1 MQNYK
6 NINQDLKKAMANFN
20 FAQAKELM
28 KKLEVML
35 QENIAADETRLE
47 NNEALVCVEVNEKIK
62 DIIFFAQF
70 EIEIKTRGNEN
81 WKPLKVY
88 LDDKRNTPDGYFRV
102 FWPSQMA
109 QILEEFEVE
118 EVSLDHDLGDDDIG
132 TGYDVV
138 CYIEEKV
145 YFNRDYVVPV
155 MKTHTDNSS
164 ARDKMQRGIKQ
175 ILNMKK

>member
-1 MQNYK
+1 M
-6 NINQDLKKAMANFN
+6 
-20 FAQAKELM
+20 
-28 KKLEVML
+28 
-35 QENIAADETRLE
+35 
-47 NNEALVCVEVNEKIK
+47 
-62 DIIFFAQF
+62 
-70 EIEIKTRGNEN
+70 KTRGNEN

-102 FWPSQMA
+102 FWPSQMT

-132 TGYDVV
+132 TGYEVV

-145 YFNRDYVVPV
+145 YFNKDYVVPV

-164 ARDKMQRGIKQ
+164 ARDKMQRGINQ